1 MTNPAQ
7 RLRELPP
14 NTPDWLLR
22 LLTPLIAKRIARELA
37 RANPGL
43 EPQAIAAKMRAD
55 LGTAPDVRAL
65 ALVDAVERY
74 LPPRAAP
81 GAERGPRWPTAIA
94 LLAANLVPIYG
105 VLALGWEVFPLVLL
119 FWLEN
124 VIIGVLN
131 VARMLC
137 ADPRDAAAWAAKV
150 IMLPFFCV
158 HYGMFTAVHGVFVF
172 GLFGGEEFGKVRGLQ
187 LLEPAERVIHAYGLE
202 LAAGALAASHLFSFL
217 WNYLGRAEYRR
228 ASVPALMTQPYG
240 RVVVLHLGILGGGF
254 TATAL
259 GSPVW
264 ALLLLLGLKIGLDLR
279 AHLKEHRSP

>member
-1 MTNPAQ
+1 MTNSSR

-14 NTPDWLLR
+14 NAPDWLLR
-22 LLTPLIAKRIARELA
+22 ALTPLIAKRVASEMARQH
-37 RANPGL
+37 PGL
-43 EPQAIAAKMRAD
+43 EPQAIAEKMRAD
-55 LGTAPDVRAL
+55 LGAAPDARAL

-81 GAERGPRWPTAIA
+81 EAATGPRWPTAIA
-94 LLAANLVPIYG
+94 LLAANLVPLYG

-124 VIIGVLN
+124 VVIGVLN

-137 ADPRDAAAWAAKV
+137 VDPRDAAAWAAKV
-150 IMLPFFCV
+150 IMVPFFCF
-158 HYGMFTAVHGVFVF
+158 HYGMFTAVHGMFVF
-172 GLFGGEEFGKVRGLQ
+172 GLFGGEAFGKVRGLQ
-187 LLEPAERVIHAYGLE
+187 LLEPTERAVHAYGLE
-202 LAAGALAASHLFSFL
+202 LAVGALAASHLFSFL
-217 WNYLGRAEYRR
+217 WNYIGRGEYRR
-228 ASVPALMTQPYG
+228 ASVPALMAQPYG

-254 TATAL
+254 AATAL

-279 AHLKEHRSP
+279 AHLKEHRTR